1 MKMFKKTLA
10 MLLALIMV
18 LTLAACGAAQP
29 AETKA
34 PTEAPTEAT
43 AEATTEAPTEAP
55 TAPAVTELEYVGLPG
70 SGIPGTA
77 DNLAPNFSY
86 GVDLSFY
93 NVNDT
98 DYRDYITN
106 DDSGADYSLVDFE
119 KMKADGCDFVILRL
133 GSEDASGRFFDP
145 HFITYYNLAREA
157 GMDIGLYYYTYS
169 LTYEDAVADAEYV
182 ISVIEENDMY
192 FEYPIFMD
200 LEEDSQLNLP
210 MEELS
215 NVCVGWAQTL
225 SDAGYF
231 PAIYSSFFMYDN
243 ISASVKS
250 NLDFWIAYIST
261 EGAQANT
268 RSKYNPDNTNI
279 SNEACMWQY
288 DWHAPDEF
296 DGIGMD
302 FLDVNVSYKDYPAIM
317 AEHGYNNVITAE

>member
-1 MKMFKKTLA
+1 MKLFKKTLA
-10 MLLALIMV
+10 MLLALVMV
-18 LTLAACGAAQP
+18 LNLAACGAAKP
-29 AETKA
+29 AETVA
-34 PTEAPTEAT
+34 ATEASTEAPTEA
-43 AEATTEAPTEAP
+43 ATEAPIEA
-55 TAPAVTELEYVGLPG
+55 APVELAFTGIEG

-77 DNLAPNFSY
+77 EELAPNVAF

-106 DDSGADYSLVDFE
+106 DDSGADYALVDFE

-145 HFITYYNLAREA
+145 HFITYYNKAREA
-157 GMDIGLYYYTYS
+157 GLDVGLYYYTYS

-182 ISVIEENDMY
+182 ISVIEENNMY
-192 FEYPIFMD
+192 FDYPIFMD
-200 LEEDSQLNLP
+200 LEEDAQLNLP
-210 MEELS
+210 MAELS
-215 NVCVGWAQTL
+215 NICIGWAETL
-225 SDAGYF
+225 QNAGYF

-243 ISASVKS
+243 ISANVKA

-261 EGAQANT
+261 EGAQAGC

-288 DWHAPDEF
+288 DWHAGDEY
-296 DGIGMD
+296 DGIGLPD
-302 FLDVNVSYKDYPAIM
+302 LDVNVSYKDYPAIM
-317 AEHGYNNVITAE
+317 AQYGYNNVESE